1 MYKFPRIPLYSAVGN
16 RFPRNFP
23 KGSGSACQDRDPEPY
38 AIDLRGRLCGP
49 ALSWIRWV
57 SMLIFQKMLT
67 LFLLMM
73 VGYFFRKKD
82 WINDSNS
89 GLLSKIVIN
98 VANPAMMIAAGM
110 DSETT
115 LSNETLLGTFLMAV
129 IFYIVLVASA
139 PLVARILRIPA
150 DRRGTYQFM
159 YVFGNI
165 GFMGMPLISSV
176 FGSEYALLVALF
188 NFVFNVLVYTYGI
201 ELFRREAARNAGAA
215 ADKSASGAGLSE
227 NLKKLVNAGTIGCL
241 VAMICFLTKV
251 PVPDFL
257 YSAFEMCSNLACPLS
272 MIVIGASLAAIAPK
286 DLISDMQ
293 LNVFILV
300 RMIAIPLI
308 SIAFVKYLIAPGEL
322 LERVFYV
329 MISVPFA
336 STSVMMA
343 QEYGGRKD
351 AAAKG
356 VAFSTLV
363 SVITIPLVG
372 MLMGF

>member
-1 MYKFPRIPLYSAVGN
+1 
-16 RFPRNFP
+16 
-23 KGSGSACQDRDPEPY
+23 
-38 AIDLRGRLCGP
+38 
-49 ALSWIRWV
+49 
-57 SMLIFQKMLT
+57 MLIFQKMLT

-73 VGYFFRKKD
+73 VGYFFRKKN
-82 WINDSNS
+82 WINDTNS

-139 PLVARILRIPA
+139 PLVIRILRIPA

-201 ELFRREAARNAGAA
+201 EQFRREAARNTGAA
-215 ADKSASGAGLSE
+215 EGSASGTGPAG

-272 MIVIGASLAAIAPK
+272 MIVIGSSLAAIAPK
-286 DLISDMQ
+286 DLISDRQ
-293 LNVFILV
+293 LNGFILV

-308 SIAFVKYLIAPGEL
+308 SIAFVRYLIAPGEL

-343 QEYGGRKD
+343 QEYGGHKD

-356 VAFSTLV
+356 VAFSTLI

-372 MLMGF
+372 MLTGF